1 MSDTGRFALLVSTL
15 LVAGACAGPGGT
27 SRPTDAASVPPS
39 DAASGAPSVGAPTDG
54 APSAGGDGDDLL
66 AAIQEAG
73 VIRISTDPNY
83 APQSVIL
90 PDGTYEGFDIDV
102 ANEIGERLGVEVQ
115 FETPDFDLVQGGGWN
130 GRWDVSV
137 GSVTI
142 TEDRKSVLGF
152 TQPYYYTPAQM
163 AATEASGFTT
173 LEELAGATICVGE
186 ATTYLD
192 WLEGTLTLGDGSVSV
207 DPPEGAV
214 GTTLPTDANCAEAI
228 AAGRTEFEG
237 FLSSSTTVQQ
247 AIDSEVP
254 IVTVGDP
261 VFFEPLA
268 VAVDLSGPSHEAL
281 LAELDRIVGEMH
293 ADGTLTGFSEEWYDG
308 LDLTK
313 ATE

>member
-1 MSDTGRFALLVSTL
+1 
-15 LVAGACAGPGGT
+15 
-27 SRPTDAASVPPS
+27 VPSGS
-39 DAASGAPSVGAPTDG
+39 DAAPSNGAASPGA
-54 APSAGGDGDDLL
+54 DGDDLL

-83 APQSVIL
+83 APQSVIR

-192 WLEGTLTLGDGSVSV
+192 WLEGTLTLGDGSVPV

-228 AAGRTEFEG
+228 AAGRTEFQG

-247 AIDSEVP
+247 AIDSDVP
-254 IVTVGDP
+254 LVTVGDP

-281 LAELDRIVGEMH
+281 LAELDRIIGEMH

>member
-1 MSDTGRFALLVSTL
+1 MSHRGRLALLFSTL
-15 LVAGACAGPGGT
+15 LVAAACGGTGAT

-39 DAASGAPSVGAPTDG
+39 DGASGAPTDGASTDG
-54 APSAGGDGDDLL
+54 APSAGGDGSDLL
-66 AAIQEAG
+66 ATIQEAR

-152 TQPYYYTPAQM
+152 TQPYYYTPAQI

-192 WLEGTLTLGDGSVSV
+192 WLEGTLTLGDGSVPV

-281 LAELDRIVGEMH
+281 LAELDRIIGEMH
-293 ADGTLTGFSEEWYDG
+293 EDGTLTGFSEEWYDG